1 MNPAILNYWQSQQ
14 QIGDQ
19 MQLLNNNAQSAD
31 NAQMSV
37 GANPFDAGIQRA
49 ISTARDSLGMTEK
62 QQDRALR
69 RSLLNFAANIAQT
82 PKSKGFFNNFGDI
95 SRAALPAISEYDNA
109 EAEAEMA
116 NNALANQILNYQKGL
131 RAEAFEREKFNSQA
145 KFQQDQLAETKRY
158 HDLMNDFNK
167 AKIEAKN
174 KSAVSPL
181 GDNFTPI
188 ESKTERTN
196 YSKLKQS
203 TGEVLGDLGK
213 IKQQFE
219 NLQEITK
226 DDLINPMNPYV
237 GSYANQAK
245 DLLSYFNK
253 DSDDQNK
260 KAEREKSIKRK
271 AFEAE
276 VNKFQVEFERK
287 LKGGVLGK
295 GIIEIFDKKKMLPSV
310 GDAPDVFQQKLEDLN
325 EMISN
330 RYEAADNSLRY
341 NTHISPYDM
350 ESLKKQNALG
360 QNKQQNMG
368 QAENKLGN
376 LLPAEPGYAHVI
388 DTRNNEIV
396 EMAQDDIEPAIASGQ
411 YKRLP

>member
-1 MNPAILNYWQSQQ
+1 MNPAIINYAQSQQ
-14 QIGDQ
+14 QLADQ
-19 MQLLNNNAQSAD
+19 MRLLNENSQNANSEPI
-31 NAQMSV
+31 NASP
-37 GANPFDAGIQRA
+37 NPFDSGIQRA

-69 RSLLNFAANIAQT
+69 RSLLNFASNIAQT
-82 PKSKGFFNNFGDI
+82 PKRKGFFNNFGDI
-95 SRAALPAISEYDNA
+95 SRAALPAISEYYNA
-109 EAEAEMA
+109 EAKAEMA

-131 RAEAFEREKFNSQA
+131 RREAFEREKFNNQRQ
-145 KFQQDQLAETKRY
+145 FQQDKLEETKRH
-158 HDLMNDFNK
+158 HDLLDKFNQ
-167 AKIEAKN
+167 AKLEAKN

-181 GDNFTPI
+181 GDNFAPI

-325 EMISN
+325 EMIFN

-350 ESLKKQNALG
+350 ESLKKQNTLG
-360 QNKQQNMG
+360 QNMG
-368 QAENKLGN
+368 QAENKLGK
-376 LLPAEPGYAHVI
+376 PV
-388 DTRNNEIV
+388 DTKKQTVTMVGPNGTEREIPFNKVKYWESKGAKIV
-396 EMAQDDIEPAIASGQ
+396 E
-411 YKRLP
+411 

>member
-1 MNPAILNYWQSQQ
+1 MNPALLNYSQSNQQ
-14 QIGDQ
+14 NQDQ
-19 MQLLNNNAQSAD
+19 MGLLDNNSQEVIPNQQV
-31 NAQMSV
+31 NIQ
-37 GANPFDAGIQRA
+37 ANSFDSGIRRA
-49 ISTARDSLGMTEK
+49 VETARESLGMTEK

-82 PKSKGFFNNFGDI
+82 PKRKGFFNNFGDI

-116 NNALANQILNYQKGL
+116 NNALANQILNHQKGL
-131 RAEAFEREKFNSQA
+131 RGEAFEREKFNSQA

-167 AKIEAKN
+167 AKLEAKN
-174 KSAVSPL
+174 QSVVSPL
-181 GDNFTPI
+181 GDNFAPI

-219 NLQEITK
+219 NLQELTK

-253 DSDDQNK
+253 DSDDVNK
-260 KAEREKSIKRK
+260 KAEREKK
-271 AFEAE
+271 
-276 VNKFQVEFERK
+276 
-287 LKGGVLGK
+287 
-295 GIIEIFDKKKMLPSV
+295 
-310 GDAPDVFQQKLEDLN
+310 
-325 EMISN
+325 
-330 RYEAADNSLRY
+330 
-341 NTHISPYDM
+341 H
-350 ESLKKQNALG
+350 
-360 QNKQQNMG
+360 
-368 QAENKLGN
+368 
-376 LLPAEPGYAHVI
+376 
-388 DTRNNEIV
+388 
-396 EMAQDDIEPAIASGQ
+396 
-411 YKRLP
+411 

>member
-69 RSLLNFAANIAQT
+69 RSLLNFASNIAQT
-82 PKSKGFFNNFGDI
+82 PKRKGFFNNFGDI

-131 RAEAFEREKFNSQA
+131 RGEAFEREKFNSQA

-167 AKIEAKN
+167 AKLEAKN
-174 KSAVSPL
+174 QSVVSPL
-181 GDNFTPI
+181 GDNFAPI

-219 NLQEITK
+219 NLQELTK

-253 DSDDQNK
+253 DSDDVNK

-310 GDAPDVFQQKLEDLN
+310 GDAPDVFKQKLEDLN

-350 ESLKKQNALG
+350 DNLKRQKSFG
-360 QNKQQNMG
+360 QNKPQTEESSTVLMQDN
-368 QAENKLGN
+368 LGN
-376 LLPAEPGYAHVI
+376 KYNVPKADVESALNDPTEPL
-388 DTRNNEIV
+388 TLV
-396 EMAQDDIEPAIASGQ
+396 E
-411 YKRLP
+411 